1 LDEPLTPLN
10 MTQGDEPADEPK
22 EPQDDAQAKQIEVLE
37 RKLFALESRQAPLPV
52 INNYVTT
59 PDVKSETHVHNATP
73 AAPNVEVRNEINVPE
88 TVVNVEAVMPEQKS
102 AETPIVQITNTVQPA
117 DVVVNNAF
125 PTKAVQTV
133 QRDERDEI
141 TSTTTKYEV

>member
-37 RKLFALESRQAPLPV
+37 RKLFALESRQAPPPV

-59 PDVKSETHVHNATP
+59 PDVKSETHVHNQAP
-73 AAPNVEVRNEINVPE
+73 SAPNVEVRNEINVPE
-88 TVVNVEAVMPEQKS
+88 TTVNVEAVMPELKAADPSPVTVINQ
-102 AETPIVQITNTVQPA
+102 VQPA
-117 DVVVNNAF
+117 AVVVNNAF
-125 PTKAVQTV
+125 PKKSVQTV
-133 QRDERDEI
+133 ERDANDEI
-141 TSTTTKYEV
+141 TRTVTEHQE